1 MVDLGP
7 LYYEPNPGDI
17 FLVPMPGAG
26 GKAIEFGQW
35 LAGDGWTK
43 YQHAGTVV
51 GEVDGWDGV
60 RTIEA
65 YPGGA
70 ILGRIDR
77 YYPPTIVWLRCPPEY
92 RDAVAGAAL
101 AFKGTPYS
109 FLDYAALTGHRFHI
123 PVPHL
128 EEFISDQGH
137 GICSQIADAAAGNG
151 GWHIFDDG
159 RWPGFVTPND
169 LGKAAKLQPPGG
181 YVERVKVSR

>member
-7 LYYEPNPGDI
+7 LYDDPHPGYI
-17 FLVPMPGAG
+17 FLVPMPGWG
-26 GKAIEFGQW
+26 GKVIKWGQF

-43 YQHAGTVV
+43 IQHAGVFV
-51 GEVDGWDGV
+51 GEVDGWDGP

-70 ILGRIDR
+70 IVGRMDR
-77 YYPPTIVWLRCPPEY
+77 YDPSTIVWLRCPPAY
-92 RDAVAGAAL
+92 RDAVTGAAL
-101 AFKGTPYS
+101 AFKDVPYS
-109 FLDYAALTGHRFHI
+109 FLDYAALDAHRFHV

-137 GICSQIADAAAGNG
+137 VICSQLSDAAAGNG
-151 GWHIFDDG
+151 GWHIFDDE